1 MAGRLEGKV
10 AVVTGGAAGI
20 GRESALLFAQ
30 EGAKLALFDLKEADV
45 NETAKMIKEAGGE
58 AIALAGDVSKAE
70 DIKDLIETTVRT
82 FGGLDVLFNNA
93 GIGGGV
99 ARIPD
104 IDEEQWDKVMSI
116 NVKGVWLGM
125 KYGIPHMKEK
135 GGSIINTASVAGLRG
150 TPNLGAYGASKAAV
164 VQITKTA
171 ALEWARYAIRVNC
184 ICPAFTRTNMVTA
197 MFETRPENEQK
208 LVSQI
213 PFNRL
218 GKASEVA
225 YTALFLAT
233 EEAQFLTG
241 AAIPVDG
248 GLMAG

>member
-1 MAGRLEGKV
+1 MVGRLQGKV
-10 AVVTGGAAGI
+10 ALITGGGAGI
-20 GRESALLFAQ
+20 GRESAVLFAG
-30 EGAKLALFDLKEADV
+30 EGAKVVVFDLNEAGV
-45 NETAKMIKEAGGE
+45 NETAKLITDAGGE
-58 AIALAGDVSKAE
+58 ALALAGDVSSSEQVKNLV
-70 DIKDLIETTVRT
+70 DTTVQT
-82 FGGLDVLFNNA
+82 FGSLDVLFNNA

-99 ARIPD
+99 ARLPD
-104 IDEEQWDKVMSI
+104 IDEANWDRIMSI
-116 NVKGVWLGM
+116 NLKGVWLGM

-164 VQITKTA
+164 VQITKTG
-171 ALEWARYAIRVNC
+171 ALEWARYGIRVNC

-197 MFETRPENEQK
+197 MFTTRPENEQK
-208 LVSQI
+208 LISQI

-233 EEAQFLTG
+233 DEAQFLTG

>member
-10 AVVTGGAAGI
+10 ALITGGGGGI
-20 GRESALLFAQ
+20 GRDSAQLFAA
-30 EGAKLALFDLKEADV
+30 EGAKVVVFDLNENSV
-45 NETAKMIKEAGGE
+45 NESARLIKEAGGE
-58 AIALAGDVSKAE
+58 ALALAGDVSKA
-70 DIKDLIETTVRT
+70 DIVKDMIETTVQT

-93 GIGGGV
+93 GVGGGI
-99 ARIPD
+99 ARLPD
-104 IDEEQWDKVMSI
+104 VEEENWDKIMNI

-125 KYGIPHMKEK
+125 KYGIPKMKEK

-164 VQITKTA
+164 VQLTKTG
-171 ALEWARYAIRVNC
+171 ALEWARYGIRVNC

-213 PFNRL
+213 PFGRL
-218 GKASEVA
+218 GQASEVA

-233 EEAQFLTG
+233 DEARFLTG